1 VADSQNIE
9 TEKVEQV
16 IEVIRPA
23 IQADGG
29 DIYLRGV
36 DTDNGIVSVELVGAC
51 VSCPASTVTLK
62 AGIERILKDRVPGVT
77 EVVDVG
83 AGTETETVLSL

>member
-1 VADSQNIE
+1 MVDTA
-9 TEKVEQV
+9 KVHEV

-29 DIYLRGV
+29 DIHLRDVDVERGV
-36 DTDNGIVSVELVGAC
+36 VTVELVGAC

-62 AGIERILKDRVPGVT
+62 AGIERIMKDRVPGVT

-83 AGTETETVLSL
+83 APTETAIGL

>member
-1 VADSQNIE
+1 VVD
-9 TEKVEQV
+9 TDKVSEV

-29 DIYLRGV
+29 DIFLRGV
-36 DTDNGIVSVELVGAC
+36 DADAGVVTVELVGAC
-51 VSCPASTVTLK
+51 VSCPASTV
-62 AGIERILKDRVPGVT
+62 ILKDRVPGVT

-83 AGTETETVLSL
+83 APTETSVGLGL

>member
-1 VADSQNIE
+1 MNVVE

-16 IEVIRPA
+16 IEIIRPA
-23 IQADGG
+23 VQADGG
-29 DIYLRGV
+29 DLYLRDV
-36 DTDNGIVSVELVGAC
+36 DTENGVVSVELVGAC

-83 AGTETETVLSL
+83 ATAVETPLSL

>member
-1 VADSQNIE
+1 MADSQNIE

>member
-1 VADSQNIE
+1 MLE
-9 TEKVEQV
+9 EKVRAT

-36 DTDNGIVSVELVGAC
+36 DEDSGIVEVELVGAC

-62 AGIERILKDRVPGVT
+62 AGIERILKDRVAGVT
-77 EVVDVG
+77 EVVNIGETLLD
-83 AGTETETVLSL
+83 GTPVSL